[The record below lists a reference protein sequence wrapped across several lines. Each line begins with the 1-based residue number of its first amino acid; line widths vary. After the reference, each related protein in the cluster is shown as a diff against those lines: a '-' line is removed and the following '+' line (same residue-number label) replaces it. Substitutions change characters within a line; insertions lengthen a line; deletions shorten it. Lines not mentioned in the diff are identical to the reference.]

1 MGSRFQNSLQS
12 NFDQTAKISKSVFI
26 SNFPDDCSSRDLWK
40 VCSGYGTVVDVF
52 IPNKRSKAGKRF
64 AFVRFIKVLNFD
76 RLIENLKTIWI
87 GRFHLSANPA
97 RFERPKA
104 PIPQKEMSAP
114 SGIAS
119 GLKQPIAQHQGGPKG
134 TNFAAILK
142 PSLVLDDSCLVNRD
156 LRISRFVSCEV
167 VSEHILVVNGEDQ
180 GVEHHHGEPSKV
192 KEVSADPF
200 NIYGLLD
207 KRNNE
212 ARTTDSST
220 ISRQE
225 KIQSP
230 CQSIGLS
237 SRVMEDTVPADVY
250 SSLVGSK
257 PIHGSHKGGSLLE
270 VLDGMIKVET
280 KMENISAMEAKILW
294 GNSSFNHVLSEALG
308 NLGGIL
314 CLWDPLMFRK
324 DQHIISDNFVVL
336 YGTWVPN
343 NTKLLIVS
351 VYAPQSATD
360 KRLLWSYITGLL
372 SRWNGEVLVTGDFNE
387 VRFERERLGSV
398 FNVHGANEFNSFISN
413 VRLVEI
419 QLEGL
424 FCSLW
429 FICRAAN
436 KNEHSVDH
444 DQILLREM
452 VTRLRISNGMV
463 RFKKKLQMLKKEI
476 RSWVAVHKRKQS
488 GRLIDI
494 QEKLSGIDHILD
506 QGGVSDEILLSRM
519 ELTKQMQDIKSTVV
533 RDQMQKAKIQW
544 AVEGDENSKFF
555 HGIVNRKRVHLSV
568 KGVMVDGEWVDEPNR
583 VKEEFRS
590 HFANRFQDTGV
601 SRCRLNFRFPSRL
614 TADQISD
621 LEKPVSSDEIRKAVW
636 SCGENKSPGPD
647 GFTFEFFRK
656 YWDSIGPDMCVAV
669 EWFFRHN
676 SFAKGCNAS
685 FITLIPKSQDPKTVS
700 DFRPISL
707 IGSLYKVVTKILAI
721 RLSSVIS
728 DLISDV
734 QTAFLPNRQILD
746 GPFIINELLSWCR
759 HKKQQAM
766 VFKVDFAKAYDS
778 VRWDYLDDVL
788 FSFGFGV
795 KWRSWIKGSL
805 ISGMA
810 SVLVN
815 GSPTSEFQFH
825 CGLKQGDPLA
835 PYLFILVM
843 ESLHLSVSRT
853 VEAGIFTGI
862 KIDSALSISHLFYA
876 DDAVFIGEW
885 TDSNLRSIIQM
896 LHCFSLASGL
906 KINLQKSNLLGVGV
920 TGSLVNEA
928 AASIGC
934 SVMKAPFKYLGVM
947 VRGNMS
953 KINAWDD
960 MVGKI
965 KSRLSKWKI
974 NTLSIGGVDKKI
986 SWVKWT
992 KVLASKKYGGL
1003 GVSSFYALNRALLF
1017 RWVWRFLSHDNS
1029 LWFRFISAMHGS
1041 SFQIR
1046 SSFHCSNWLSII
1058 REVSALKLQGID
1070 FLSHCKR
1077 RVELRLKCKARSIGL
1092 LVAMSGEGV
1101 ETQQL
1106 ENIQD
1111 LVRSKVLSNVD
1122 DRWAWDLN
1130 MDGDFCV
1137 KDARDLV
1144 DEVLLPKENVA
1155 TRWIKTIPIKVNV
1168 FAWKLHLDRLPTR
1181 SNLLKRGIQVQS
1193 SLCPICNVLQEDTS
1207 HLFFSC
1213 DVALAI
1219 SRLIC
1224 RWWNVSWSP
1233 VVSYSGWL
1241 EWFNSI
1247 RLGSKLKGILEGV
1260 FYVSWWCLWNFR
1272 NQLLFASKKPRK
1284 ETLFDDVVSRSFI
1297 WSNSRCN
1304 LKFTWNCWLQH
1315 PYLIAL

>member
-1 MGSRFQNSLQS
+1 MLKVSPWKGVIRFGKRGKLNPRYVGPFKVLAKVGKVAYRLELPQELKGVHHTFHVSNLKKCYADEPLVMPLEGIHVDDKLQ
-12 NFDQTAKISKSVFI
+12 FVEEPVEIMEREIK
-26 SNFPDDCSSRDLWK
+26 RL
-40 VCSGYGTVVDVF
+40 
-52 IPNKRSKAGKRF
+52 KRSRIPLVKVRWNSRRGPEFTWEREDSFKQKYPQLFTNRASSSTTRELPAKVNKARG
-64 AFVRFIKVLNFD
+64 AMIHWESIN
-76 RLIENLKTIWI
+76 EESTLKIW
-87 GRFHLSANPA
+87 
-97 RFERPKA
+97 
-104 PIPQKEMSAP
+104 
-114 SGIAS
+114 
-119 GLKQPIAQHQGGPKG
+119 
-134 TNFAAILK
+134 
-142 PSLVLDDSCLVNRD
+142 
-156 LRISRFVSCEV
+156 
-167 VSEHILVVNGEDQ
+167 
-180 GVEHHHGEPSKV
+180 
-192 KEVSADPF
+192 
-200 NIYGLLD
+200 GLLL
-207 KRNNE
+207 
-212 ARTTDSST
+212 
-220 ISRQE
+220 
-225 KIQSP
+225 
-230 CQSIGLS
+230 IG
-237 SRVMEDTVPADVY
+237 
-250 SSLVGSK
+250 GQ
-257 PIHGSHKGGSLLE
+257 
-270 VLDGMIKVET
+270 
-280 KMENISAMEAKILW
+280 
-294 GNSSFNHVLSEALG
+294 F
-308 NLGGIL
+308 
-314 CLWDPLMFRK
+314 
-324 DQHIISDNFVVL
+324 
-336 YGTWVPN
+336 
-343 NTKLLIVS
+343 
-351 VYAPQSATD
+351 
-360 KRLLWSYITGLL
+360 
-372 SRWNGEVLVTGDFNE
+372 
-387 VRFERERLGSV
+387 
-398 FNVHGANEFNSFISN
+398 
-413 VRLVEI
+413 
-419 QLEGL
+419 
-424 FCSLW
+424 
-429 FICRAAN
+429 
-436 KNEHSVDH
+436 
-444 DQILLREM
+444 
-452 VTRLRISNGMV
+452 
-463 RFKKKLQMLKKEI
+463 
-476 RSWVAVHKRKQS
+476 
-488 GRLIDI
+488 
-494 QEKLSGIDHILD
+494 
-506 QGGVSDEILLSRM
+506 
-519 ELTKQMQDIKSTVV
+519 
-533 RDQMQKAKIQW
+533 
-544 AVEGDENSKFF
+544 
-555 HGIVNRKRVHLSV
+555 KRVHLSV

-601 SRCRLNFRFPSRL
+601 SCCRLNFRFPSCL
-614 TADQISD
+614 TAGTRFLIWGKTGCLDDISQK
-621 LEKPVSSDEIRKAVW
+621 LYVRRGRVVSSGIN
-636 SCGENKSPGPD
+636 SC
-647 GFTFEFFRK
+647 
-656 YWDSIGPDMCVAV
+656 
-669 EWFFRHN
+669 
-676 SFAKGCNAS
+676 AKVVMHLLS
-685 FITLIPKSQDPKTVS
+685 LRIPKMSGSQDVS
-700 DFRPISL
+700 MDF
-707 IGSLYKVVTKILAI
+707 
-721 RLSSVIS
+721 
-728 DLISDV
+728 
-734 QTAFLPNRQILD
+734 
-746 GPFIINELLSWCR
+746 
-759 HKKQQAM
+759 
-766 VFKVDFAKAYDS
+766 
-778 VRWDYLDDVL
+778 
-788 FSFGFGV
+788 
-795 KWRSWIKGSL
+795 
-805 ISGMA
+805 
-810 SVLVN
+810 VLVN

-825 CGLKQGDPLA
+825 CSLKQGDPLA
-835 PYLFILVM
+835 LYLFILVM
-843 ESLHLSVSRT
+843 ESFHLSVSRT
-853 VEAGIFTGI
+853 VKAGIFTGI
-862 KIDSALSISHLFYA
+862 KIDYALSISHLFYA

-947 VRGNMS
+947 VGGNMS

-974 NTLSIGGVDKKI
+974 NTLSIGGRLTLLKAVLGSTPIYPMSLYKVPKTVLHEMESLRRNFFNGVQGVDRKI

-1046 SSFHCSNWLSII
+1046 SSFYCSNWLSII

-1077 RVELRLKCKARSIGL
+1077 RVGSGMQTRFWEDLWLGEVPFNELFPRLYALENNKECS
-1092 LVAMSGEGV
+1092 VAVKMQGEIDSSFRRHVRGGV

-1130 MDGDFCV
+1130 GDGDFCV

-1233 VVSYSGWL
+1233 VDSYSGWL

-1284 ETLFDDVVSRSFI
+1284 ETLFDDVVSHSFI

-1304 LKFTWNCWLQH
+1304 LKFTWDCWLQH
-1315 PYLIAL
+1315 PYLIVL

>member
-1 MGSRFQNSLQS
+1 MKAKKESSDEDNSTSDSEDEEYAMAVRDFKKFFKRRGRFVRQRNNERKSFQRNKDDKTDKSERKCFKCEDPNHLIGECPKQSRNYHQRAFVEGSWCDSYEDEEGKTKDEKSMGSRFQNSLQS

-64 AFVRFIKVLNFD
+64 AFVHFIKVLNFD

-87 GRFHLSANPA
+87 CSLLP
-97 RFERPKA
+97 
-104 PIPQKEMSAP
+104 
-114 SGIAS
+114 
-119 GLKQPIAQHQGGPKG
+119 QHQGGPKG

-156 LRISRFVSCEV
+156 LANCVMGEVLQFSSINNLQVLLFNEGFHNTRIVYLGGLWVMIELNSSKSKLKFMEHVGVASWFKLGNAQLIGLKERIVWVDIEGVPLNAWSRSTFQKIGSKWGELVVLEDGYEDLFARKRICIMTSHTENILESLSFSLKGRFFGLVAKELFVWSPSFKEVPEQELCLDDDSIKANEEANNLNLGDENDSEV
-167 VSEHILVVNGEDQ
+167 VSDTYF
-180 GVEHHHGEPSKV
+180 SDKV
-192 KEVSADPF
+192 KSGWRAASCV
-200 NIYGLLD
+200 NILKL
-207 KRNNE
+207 R
-212 ARTTDSST
+212 S
-220 ISRQE
+220 
-225 KIQSP
+225 
-230 CQSIGLS
+230 L
-237 SRVMEDTVPADVY
+237 RVMEDTVPADVY
-250 SSLVGSK
+250 SSPVGSK

-270 VLDGMIKVET
+270 VLDGMIK
-280 KMENISAMEAKILW
+280 
-294 GNSSFNHVLSEALG
+294 ALG
-308 NLGGIL
+308 NSGGIL

-413 VRLVEI
+413 AGLVEI
-419 QLEGL
+419 PDGALCL
-424 FCSLW
+424 D
-429 FICRAAN
+429 
-436 KNEHSVDH
+436 KNLSDH
-444 DQILLREM
+444 RPILLREM
-452 VTRLRISNGMV
+452 VTDYGATPFRLYHSWFSFHGFDDMVRTAWNSFVLEDSNGMV

-519 ELTKQMQDIKSTVV
+519 ELTKQMQDIKSTAV

-746 GPFIINELLSWCR
+746 GPFIINELL
-759 HKKQQAM
+759 
-766 VFKVDFAKAYDS
+766 
-778 VRWDYLDDVL
+778 
-788 FSFGFGV
+788 
-795 KWRSWIKGSL
+795 
-805 ISGMA
+805 GMA

-876 DDAVFIGEW
+876 DDAVFIGGRLTLLKAVLGSTPIYPMSLYKVPKTVLHEME
-885 TDSNLRSIIQM
+885 SLRRN
-896 LHCFSLASGL
+896 FF
-906 KINLQKSNLLGVGV
+906 NGVQ
-920 TGSLVNEA
+920 
-928 AASIGC
+928 
-934 SVMKAPFKYLGVM
+934 
-947 VRGNMS
+947 
-953 KINAWDD
+953 
-960 MVGKI
+960 
-965 KSRLSKWKI
+965 
-974 NTLSIGGVDKKI
+974 GVDRKI

-1077 RVELRLKCKARSIGL
+1077 RVGSGMQTRFWEDS
-1092 LVAMSGEGV
+1092 LVGEV
-1101 ETQQL
+1101 
-1106 ENIQD
+1106 
-1111 LVRSKVLSNVD
+1111 
-1122 DRWAWDLN
+1122 
-1130 MDGDFCV
+1130 
-1137 KDARDLV
+1137 
-1144 DEVLLPKENVA
+1144 P
-1155 TRWIKTIPIKVNV
+1155 
-1168 FAWKLHLDRLPTR
+1168 
-1181 SNLLKRGIQVQS
+1181 
-1193 SLCPICNVLQEDTS
+1193 
-1207 HLFFSC
+1207 
-1213 DVALAI
+1213 
-1219 SRLIC
+1219 
-1224 RWWNVSWSP
+1224 
-1233 VVSYSGWL
+1233 
-1241 EWFNSI
+1241 FN
-1247 RLGSKLKGILEGV
+1247 EA
-1260 FYVSWWCLWNFR
+1260 F
-1272 NQLLFASKKPRK
+1272 P
-1284 ETLFDDVVSRSFI
+1284 
-1297 WSNSRCN
+1297 
-1304 LKFTWNCWLQH
+1304 
-1315 PYLIAL
+1315 